1 MAVRERG
8 TAGFSLVETVVA
20 FAIAALSMLA
30 LFQAGSDGLRGL
42 RGSEGR
48 MMALLEA
55 QSLLD
60 SIGNNI
66 PIENGTFEGT
76 TDQERRWNV
85 TMTALTSAETVDS
98 SSMASRLV
106 PYRVEIAVEVGGS
119 APVVLR
125 TVRLGPVP

>member
-1 MAVRERG
+1 MAVKERG

-20 FAIAALSMLA
+20 FAIAAISMLA

-42 RGSEGR
+42 RGSEAR

-60 SIGNNI
+60 AIGNSI
-66 PIENGTFEGT
+66 SIENGTIEGI

-85 TMTALTSAETVDS
+85 TMIALASEGTVDS
-98 SSMASRLV
+98 SSMAPLLM
-106 PYRVEIAVEVGGS
+106 PYRVEIVVEAGGS

-125 TVRLGPVP
+125 TIRLGPVP

>member
-20 FAIAALSMLA
+20 FAIAAMSMLA

-42 RGSEGR
+42 RGSEAR

-60 SIGNNI
+60 AIGNSI
-66 PIENGTFEGT
+66 PIEGGTFEGI
-76 TDQERRWNV
+76 TDQECHWNV
-85 TMTALTSAETVDS
+85 TMTQLDGTVDS
-98 SSMASRLV
+98 SSMAPLLM
-106 PYRVEIAVEVGGS
+106 PYRVEIVVEAGGS
-119 APVVLR
+119 APVILR